1 MALQDM
7 DAMLLSTIKPVY
19 SRSEMKR
26 VWLRLAAFFLV
37 LFTSHFHMLWLH
49 PMGAHAFFWNL
60 ALGAGITWLV
70 ISHLRHALRRKTF
83 NSASANP

>member
-1 MALQDM
+1 
-7 DAMLLSTIKPVY
+7 
-19 SRSEMKR
+19 
-26 VWLRLAAFFLV
+26 
-37 LFTSHFHMLWLH
+37 MLWLH